1 MLESL
6 EQLIP
11 KPNINS
17 AHTTSDTIKKEKQ
30 ELTRILSTQLE
41 SAISVFQLICAE
53 LQLIRQ
59 LEARRRHRHRHR
71 Q

>member
-1 MLESL
+1 MLESVGIQTL
-6 EQLIP
+6 
-11 KPNINS
+11 NTNTDN

-53 LQLIRQ
+53 LQIIRQ
-59 LEARRRHRHRHR
+59 LEARGLRRR

>member
-1 MLESL
+1 MLESV

-11 KPNINS
+11 KPNTDNV
-17 AHTTSDTIKKEKQ
+17 HTTSDTIKKERQ
-30 ELTRILSTQLE
+30 ELTRILNTQLE

-59 LEARRRHRHRHR
+59 LEARGQRRR

>member
-1 MLESL
+1 MLESV

-11 KPNINS
+11 KPNTNN
-17 AHTTSDTIKKEKQ
+17 AHTTSDTIKKERQ
-30 ELTRILSTQLE
+30 ELTRILNTQLE

-59 LEARRRHRHRHR
+59 LEARGQRRR